1 MSDFPGNGTAE
12 DMEMVRFVTNRNVL
26 IRPNPEAPGI
36 RLGFAEDNSFV
47 GLVVACKDG
56 PHFAISREAALQMAD
71 VIRAE
76 LDPEG
81 FWVAS

>member
-26 IRPNPEAPGI
+26 IRPNP
-36 RLGFAEDNSFV
+36 
-47 GLVVACKDG
+47 
-56 PHFAISREAALQMAD
+56 AD